1 MSMYIQEEET
11 AMEKVVPSLWFDNQA
26 EEAVDYY
33 ASVFK
38 EVTVKNVSRFG
49 GVGPGEK
56 GKVMTMSFSLNGQ
69 DFFAINGGPHYSF
82 TPAVSFSINCE
93 TQADIDHYWNH
104 LSDGGEPGLCGWL
117 VDKFGVSWQVVPTI
131 LGELLRD
138 PDPEKAQRVSK
149 AMLGMKKLDIEQLQ
163 QS

>member
-1 MSMYIQEEET
+1 
-11 AMEKVVPSLWFDNQA
+11 MEKIVPCLWFDDQA

-38 EVTVKNVSRFG
+38 EVTVKNVSRYG
-49 GVGPGEK
+49 EVGTGEK
-56 GKVMTMSFSLNGQ
+56 GKVMTISFTLNGQ
-69 DFFAINGGPHYSF
+69 DFFAINGGPQYSF
-82 TPAVSFSINCE
+82 TPAVSFSISCE

-117 VDKFGVSWQVVPTI
+117 VDKFGVSWQVVPTN
-131 LGELLRD
+131 LGKLLQD

-149 AMLGMKKLDIEQLQ
+149 AMLGMKKLDIAQLREA
-163 QS
+163 

>member
-1 MSMYIQEEET
+1 MEEEKVL
-11 AMEKVVPSLWFDNQA
+11 EKIVPNLWFDDQA

-49 GVGPGEK
+49 EVGPREK
-56 GKVMTMSFSLNGQ
+56 GKVMTISFALNGQ

-82 TPAVSFSINCE
+82 TPAVSFSISCE
-93 TQADIDHYWNH
+93 TQADVDHYWNH
-104 LSDGGEPGLCGWL
+104 LTAGGEPGQCGWL
-117 VDKFGVSWQVVPTI
+117 TDKFGVSWQVVPTI
-131 LGELLRD
+131 LGKLLQD
-138 PDPEKAQRVSK
+138 PDPEKAQRVTK

-163 QS
+163 QA